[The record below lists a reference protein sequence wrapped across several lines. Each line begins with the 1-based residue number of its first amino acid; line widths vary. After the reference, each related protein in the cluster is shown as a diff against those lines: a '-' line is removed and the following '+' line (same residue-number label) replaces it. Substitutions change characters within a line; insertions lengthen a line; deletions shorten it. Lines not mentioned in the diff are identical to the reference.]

1 LILEPTA
8 VSCSDQVRCP
18 FPTCHSTILFDG
30 VVSTMGL
37 MAILF
42 LFLCLAPTFAFS
54 QPTDQ
59 RLRVATRIIKP
70 FVFEENRALT
80 GFSIE
85 LWQEIST
92 QLNTKSEF
100 VMKPTVKDLLEA
112 TRSKEVD
119 LAIAAISITAER
131 EIDWDFSQPMFDAGL
146 QILTPAQG
154 AQSSLFATII
164 AGVFSSAVLPILGLV
179 LLMILIPAH
188 LVWFFE
194 RRNSTGMLAHRS
206 YFPGIFE
213 ACWWAASTL
222 ATQADQMPRA
232 ALARIVAVIW
242 MFASVVF
249 IAYFTAAVTSSL
261 TLQQLRGDINGP
273 EDLPG
278 KRIATV
284 KGSTSMDYLRSRN
297 IEAME
302 FANVEEALRAIQQ
315 GSADAAVYDAP
326 VLLYY
331 ASHQGKG
338 KMQVVGNIFR
348 KESYGILFPS
358 NSPHRKP
365 VNEALLKLRENGT
378 YDRLY
383 GKWFGGTGP

>member
-1 LILEPTA
+1 MLCSITA
-8 VSCSDQVRCP
+8 PAAHRINDSDKDMKRLVTA
-18 FPTCHSTILFDG
+18 FLLFITVASVLG
-30 VVSTMGL
+30 
-37 MAILF
+37 
-42 LFLCLAPTFAFS
+42 
-54 QPTDQ
+54 QPREQ
-59 RLRVATRIIKP
+59 KLRGGTRIVKP

-80 GFSIE
+80 GCSIE
-85 LWQEIST
+85 LWQEISG
-92 QLNTKSEF
+92 QLNAKSEF
-100 VMKPTVKDLLEA
+100 VMKATVKELLEA

-154 AQSSLFATII
+154 TQSSLFTSII

-179 LLMILIPAH
+179 LVMILIPAH

-278 KRIATV
+278 KRVATV

-302 FANVEEALRAIQQ
+302 FTNVEEALRAMQQ
-315 GSADAAVYDAP
+315 GSADAVVYDTP

-348 KESYGILFPS
+348 KENYGILFPS
-358 NSPHRKP
+358 NSPYRKP
-365 VNEALLKLRENGT
+365 VNEALLKIRENGT
-378 YDRLY
+378 YDRRY
-383 GKWFGGTGP
+383 EKWFGGNRP

>member
-1 LILEPTA
+1 MKRLVTA
-8 VSCSDQVRCP
+8 
-18 FPTCHSTILFDG
+18 
-30 VVSTMGL
+30 
-37 MAILF
+37 F
-42 LFLCLAPTFAFS
+42 LLLVTAAS
-54 QPTDQ
+54 VLGQPREQ
-59 RLRVATRIIKP
+59 KLRVGTRIVKP

-85 LWQEIST
+85 LWQEISR
-92 QLNTKSEF
+92 QLNAQSEF
-100 VMKPTVKDLLEA
+100 IMKPSVKELLDA

-154 AQSSLFATII
+154 TQSSLFTSII

-194 RRNSTGMLAHRS
+194 RRNSTGMITHRS

-232 ALARIVAVIW
+232 ALARVVAVIS
-242 MFASVVF
+242 MFAGVVF
-249 IAYFTAAVTSSL
+249 IAYFTATVTSSL

-278 KRIATV
+278 KRVATV

-302 FANVEEALRAIQQ
+302 FTNVEEALRTMQQ
-315 GSADAAVYDAP
+315 GSADAVVYDAP

-348 KESYGILFPS
+348 KENYGILFPS
-358 NSPHRKP
+358 NSPYRKP
-365 VNEALLKLRENGT
+365 VNEALLKIRENGT

-383 GKWFGGTGP
+383 EKWFGGNRP